1 MNSKIKFYK
10 SIQFKIALVF
20 ALMLMLTLEVVG
32 AVFVRQ
38 LERQNMTTFKQQV
51 ELPTYVNNSLASQ
64 LTKPNESQANKQIKA
79 ILASINNNTITEIRV
94 IDGKG
99 VIRGTS
105 LANTQGSV
113 GQRTTDKTIK
123 ATLATNRA
131 HTEHLYDNN
140 THDRYFVNVV
150 PLVNP
155 NNANEVVGVAY
166 LKANLEGVYTSINNI
181 SLIYFASA
189 LLTIIF
195 GLGLAILIAREIT
208 RPIEEMR
215 KKTLQIARGDYSGRL
230 EVAGNDELGQ
240 LAGAVNNLSVRIEE
254 SQESSAAERR
264 RFWAGVGF
272 VAAGIGNYYLT
283 MRYFLP
289 GTTVLYRAL
298 TPAGL
303 WLMVDEKRL
312 PGLRSWMEYNFFLYA
327 VHFALVRL
335 LNKTAAFLAPPS
347 VWFPITLYL
356 VMPFLMAAVSY
367 RMASVLQRFAPGVW
381 RVLNGRR

>member
-1 MNSKIKFYK
+1 
-10 SIQFKIALVF
+10 
-20 ALMLMLTLEVVG
+20 MLMLTLEVVG

-113 GQRTTDKTIK
+113 GQRTTDKMIK

-155 NNANEVVGVAY
+155 NNANEVVG
-166 LKANLEGVYTSINNI
+166 L
-181 SLIYFASA
+181 
-189 LLTIIF
+189 
-195 GLGLAILIAREIT
+195 
-208 RPIEEMR
+208 
-215 KKTLQIARGDYSGRL
+215 
-230 EVAGNDELGQ
+230 
-240 LAGAVNNLSVRIEE
+240 RI
-254 SQESSAAERR
+254 
-264 RFWAGVGF
+264 
-272 VAAGIGNYYLT
+272 
-283 MRYFLP
+283 
-289 GTTVLYRAL
+289 
-298 TPAGL
+298 
-303 WLMVDEKRL
+303 
-312 PGLRSWMEYNFFLYA
+312 
-327 VHFALVRL
+327 
-335 LNKTAAFLAPPS
+335 
-347 VWFPITLYL
+347 
-356 VMPFLMAAVSY
+356 
-367 RMASVLQRFAPGVW
+367 
-381 RVLNGRR
+381 